1 MNFGIWILG
10 CWILEVFFEKRVQGV
25 YIVFPDGFF
34 VEFVWAMWG
43 KPFQTLQGVKV
54 TNCTRMIIMPPLS
67 GNICTCRSSMVSSV
81 QGWTLGC

>member
-25 YIVFPDGFF
+25 YIVFPDGFLF
-34 VEFVWAMWG
+34 NLFGQCGVNHFR
-43 KPFQTLQGVKV
+43 PFKV

-67 GNICTCRSSMVSSV
+67 GNMCTCRSSMVSSV
-81 QGWTLGC
+81 QGCMLRC